1 VSSNGCAMR
10 KLLYLVAAGTLTLAL
25 GNASMA
31 QNAVQKSPSTVLQPN
46 VRTAAPNCCSSQSD
60 QPVSLGDLARIERA
74 KRKSEPKAVKIFD
87 DDNMPRAPL
96 TAGQKAPD
104 LAGQESPGGPQAA
117 GSSGQTSPRGG
128 KVRLLDFWAT
138 WCGPCRRS
146 LPSLKE
152 LAATY
157 AGQDLEIIGVDEDDD
172 RDAWQ
177 SFVSL
182 NGMTW
187 TQQFDEGHQMI
198 RDYGAN
204 ALPTYVLIGRD
215 GNVVGQYVGY
225 DSSESLAERIGPDL
239 KKSLEGGQ

>member
-1 VSSNGCAMR
+1 MR
-10 KLLYLVAAGTLTLAL
+10 ARASHVLLVFLTLGFL
-25 GNASMA
+25 GADRVQAQTTDHQPQPSISHPDASA
-31 QNAVQKSPSTVLQPN
+31 PTLDSPS
-46 VRTAAPNCCSSQSD
+46 SQLD
-60 QPVSLGDLARIERA
+60 QPLSLGDLARLERG
-74 KRKSEPKAVKIFD
+74 KRKSQPKAVKIFD

-104 LAGQESPGGPQAA
+104 LAGQESPGGPQAPS
-117 GSSGQTSPRGG
+117 SSGQTSPRRG

-157 AGQDLEIIGVDEDDD
+157 AGQDLEIISVDEDDD

-198 RDYGAN
+198 RDYGAS

-239 KKSLEGGQ
+239 KKSLDGGQ